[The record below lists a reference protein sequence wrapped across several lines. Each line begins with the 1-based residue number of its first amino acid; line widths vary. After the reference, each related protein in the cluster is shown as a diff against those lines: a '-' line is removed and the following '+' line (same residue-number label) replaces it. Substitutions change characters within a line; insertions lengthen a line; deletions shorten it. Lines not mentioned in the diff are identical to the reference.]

1 VSTSGGIGGGGGGLS
16 SATVQIDGSAISTLN
31 SVPVELVAAPNS
43 GHCIVP
49 VVWTAEYVAG
59 TAAFVFPSLVSL
71 YYGAPALGAPAGAG
85 GIQTAFG
92 WNGAATPTSGWTNT
106 IGLLGQAAPDPM
118 NVNGVAVNVAA
129 ATGDA
134 TIYGPIVTSAL
145 NDGGSGY
152 ATGDTGTIDG
162 NAYGSAA
169 AYVVDTVDGGGAVL
183 TYTITDPGD
192 GYTTATGVTTTTGGS
207 QPGAGMGFVV
217 DITAVADPDGDLYVT
232 LYYLTQAIV

>member
-1 VSTSGGIGGGGGGLS
+1 MSTSGGIGGGGGGLS

-59 TAAFVFPSLVSL
+59 PCAYVFPGLVSL
-71 YYGAPALGAPAGAG
+71 FYGAPALGAPVGAG
-85 GIQTAFG
+85 GIQTAFN
-92 WNGAATPTSGWTNT
+92 WNSAAAPTSGWTNT
-106 IGLLGQAAPDPM
+106 IGLIGQVAPDPA
-118 NVNGVAVNVAA
+118 NVNGAAVNLAA

-134 TIYGPIVTSAL
+134 TVYGPIDTTTL

-152 ATGDTGTIDG
+152 AAGDTGTIDG
-162 NAYGSAA
+162 NQYGSAA

-183 TYTITDPGD
+183 TYHVTDPGD
-192 GYTTATGVTTTTGGS
+192 GYTTATGVTTTPGGS
-207 QPGAGMGFVV
+207 QPGAGSGFTV
-217 DITAVADPDGDLYVT
+217 DVTIVAALGDTLTIT
-232 LYYLTQAIV
+232 LYYLTQTIV